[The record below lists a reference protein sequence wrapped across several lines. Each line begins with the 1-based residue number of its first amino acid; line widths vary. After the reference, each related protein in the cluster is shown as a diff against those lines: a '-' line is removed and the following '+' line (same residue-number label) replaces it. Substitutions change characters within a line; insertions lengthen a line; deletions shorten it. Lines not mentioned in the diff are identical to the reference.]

1 MPGILVGIHYALQML
16 RPRWGH
22 GADQSRRTPWIV
34 GGMALLAIGGTIAAA
49 ATALMASNLWLGLAL
64 AAVGFVLIGIGVGA
78 AGTALLTLL
87 ADGVSAER
95 RPAAASVVWIMM
107 IVGFIAATVAASAI
121 LSPFGFG
128 RLIGLSAG
136 VGAVSLAVTLIAVRG
151 LENGLTRAAPDR
163 RPPFAD
169 ALRTVWADPE
179 ARAFAIFVF
188 VSMLAYSAQDL
199 ILEPFAGIVF
209 ALTPAQT
216 TGLTS
221 LQNGGVL
228 VGMIAVA
235 LTGRRSGGGVPAMRA
250 ITLAGCLMSAASLG
264 LIAVAGAGRIAP
276 LIRPAIVAL
285 GVSNGVF
292 AIAAIGLMMTLAG
305 PREGAGV
312 RMGVWGA
319 AQAIAFGGGGFVGTL
334 AVDAAR
340 VVLGATV
347 PAYALVFVVE
357 AALFVGAAGMMVT
370 RRNREDERCPIMT

>member
-1 MPGILVGIHYALQML
+1 
-16 RPRWGH
+16 
-22 GADQSRRTPWIV
+22 
-34 GGMALLAIGGTIAAA
+34 
-49 ATALMASNLWLGLAL
+49 
-64 AAVGFVLIGIGVGA
+64 
-78 AGTALLTLL
+78 
-87 ADGVSAER
+87 
-95 RPAAASVVWIMM
+95 
-107 IVGFIAATVAASAI
+107 
-121 LSPFGFG
+121 
-128 RLIGLSAG
+128 
-136 VGAVSLAVTLIAVRG
+136 
-151 LENGLTRAAPDR
+151 
-163 RPPFAD
+163 
-169 ALRTVWADPE
+169 
-179 ARAFAIFVF
+179 
-188 VSMLAYSAQDL
+188 MLAYSAQDL

-235 LTGRRSGGGVPAMRA
+235 LTGRRLGGGVPAMRA